1 MLAIITICLLG
12 GIAFA
17 ALAVILTRSKGNT
30 LKDVLN
36 SEAFRNQPPESMQIE
51 IDRLQNKFK
60 ASAQIPVVALYVV
73 SALVALGVPVLMIS
87 KQSNPGGQ
95 TCDEGE
101 VTLSG
106 IIQKNTEGN
115 VYLVP
120 TDLQIQPSG
129 FFSIPLRKSETK
141 WDYNIQSEQFSP
153 VTLNVE
159 YEKKENR
166 LYVNLNNVAG
176 DTLPVDGAAN
186 TARLPRPIELA
197 PLPHDTVINRVTISS
212 ESAPALAGPAELK
225 PFTP

>member
-1 MLAIITICLLG
+1 MLPIISICLLG

-36 SEAFRNQPPESMQIE
+36 SEAFRNKPPESMQLE
-51 IDRLQNKFK
+51 IDQLQNKFK
-60 ASAQIPVVALYVV
+60 ASAQIPVVALYVI
-73 SALVALGVPVLMIS
+73 SALVALGVPVLMIF
-87 KQSNPGGQ
+87 KPANPGAQ
-95 TCDEGE
+95 NCDEGE

-106 IIQKNTEGN
+106 TIRKNSEGN
-115 VYLVP
+115 VYLIP

-129 FFSIPLRKSETK
+129 FFNIPLKKSEVK
-141 WDYNIQSEQFSP
+141 WDYNIESEQSSP

-159 YEKKENR
+159 YGKKENK

-176 DTLPVDGAAN
+176 DTLPVDNARN
-186 TARLPRPIELA
+186 TARLARPIELA
-197 PLPHDTVINRVTISS
+197 PLRRDTVVNSVTASVDS
-212 ESAPALAGPAELK
+212 RPAAGAQELK